1 MDATLDAG
9 AGDRVPDEVSV
20 NAILDRGSLIDFA
33 LRTLPPEPPRKKRY
47 AEIGVRRTADLFDR
61 ISADE
66 KIGIDPDPT
75 SGATHVMTSD
85 AFFAQLGEGETFD
98 VIFIDGDHHH
108 DQVYRDAQN
117 ALAHLA
123 DGGIVMMHDCMPAQR
138 GMEDP
143 SFCGTAWRAFAKL
156 RELIYVDA
164 VCCDFDHG
172 VGILKKRRNPRPVAV
187 GDMDALTYDDF
198 LAHRE
203 DWMRACT
210 VEQALEFIASGLAG
224 SPATA
229 VDRAPLALCVVAKD
243 GDELASFLAVHGGEI
258 AKNVDELVAV
268 DNRGG
273 RFGGLAAIG
282 NRALAAT
289 RSTAFGLIHAD
300 TGFRPGAL
308 AIFRDAAIHG
318 KVAGIVGRPIDG
330 RYLWAF
336 GGGGDDV
343 TCLDGC
349 AVFFRRDLGL
359 SFDEETFDGFHCVGE
374 DLSLLAR
381 SRGIPIVV
389 PNAQADHRSSSNF
402 PDAGQPGADR
412 GAWLT
417 DYHRYVEKLRAK
429 WSSLEFLTS

>member
-1 MDATLDAG
+1 MNSPILSHKDLLRFAARAISAG
-9 AGDRVPDEVSV
+9 SY
-20 NAILDRGSLIDFA
+20 L
-33 LRTLPPEPPRKKRY
+33 
-47 AEIGVRRTADLFDR
+47 EIGVRSTADCFDH
-61 ISADE
+61 IDAPK
-66 KIGIDPDPT
+66 KIGVDPDPN

-85 AFFAQLGEGETFD
+85 AYFEQIQEDEVFD
-98 VIFIDGDHHH
+98 LIFIDGSHVH
-108 DQVYRDAQN
+108 DQVLRDGAH

-123 DGGIVMMHDCMPAQR
+123 DGGIIMMHDCMPSQR
-138 GMEDP
+138 GLEDP

-164 VCCDFDHG
+164 ICCDFDHG
-172 VGILKKRRNPRPVAV
+172 IGILKKRRNPHPVLV
-187 GDMDALTYDDF
+187 GDMNTLTYDDL

-210 VEQALEFIASGLAG
+210 VEQALEFISGG
-224 SPATA
+224 SSENPIE

-243 GDELASFLAVHGGEI
+243 GNELASFFAVHANEI
-258 AKNVDELVAV
+258 AKNVDELIAI

-289 RSTAFGLIHAD
+289 RSIVFGLIHAD

-308 AIFRDAAIHG
+308 ATFREAAVAG
-318 KVAGIVGRPIDG
+318 KVAGIVGRSPAG
-330 RYLWAF
+330 EYVWAF
-336 GGGGDDV
+336 GGGGTDV

-349 AVFFRRDLGL
+349 AIFFRRDLGL
-359 SFDEETFDGFHCVGE
+359 SFDEVTFDGFHCVGE

-381 SRGIPIVV
+381 TRGIPIIV
-389 PNAQADHRSSSNF
+389 PNAPADHRSSSNF
-402 PDAGQPGADR
+402 PDPGQPNADR

-429 WSSLEFLTS
+429 WSGLTFLTS